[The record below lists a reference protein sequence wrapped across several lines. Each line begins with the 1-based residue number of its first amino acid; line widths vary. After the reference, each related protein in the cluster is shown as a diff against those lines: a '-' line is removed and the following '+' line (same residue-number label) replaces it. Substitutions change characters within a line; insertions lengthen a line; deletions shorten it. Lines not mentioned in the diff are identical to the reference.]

1 MSYFDAMFA
10 KAFPPDK
17 PFPAYS
23 FPKMIRNVTTQSLET
38 SILNPETPG
47 QRSPF
52 DARAV
57 KTQAVGMGPGGG
69 ADGAVGSLAGMEV
82 NTQGLAT
89 SAGIAENAG
98 VTPVVVQHRVFPMVS
113 VMALFPQRQVME
125 NTVRISDHSPMTGQ
139 AAKGAKTGRREH
151 DPYGDFN
158 FIIEIGDLKLG
169 AFQKIDGLDVEIDQI
184 EYKDSMD
191 PYPRKRP
198 GIHRYGNI
206 KLTKGVVNSSLIW
219 DWCNR
224 VMQGD
229 IDRQNGTIH
238 VIPDNGDKSKPEMS
252 YHFYAAWPCKWSGLK
267 VDGKGTTTL
276 VEELELCVDSFVR
289 A

>member
-23 FPKMIRNVTTQSLET
+23 FPKMIRNVSTQSLET
-38 SILNPETPG
+38 SVLNPETPG
-47 QRSPF
+47 KRSPF
-52 DARAV
+52 DPLQV
-57 KTQAVGMGPGGG
+57 TTQALG
-69 ADGAVGSLAGMEV
+69 
-82 NTQGLAT
+82 TT
-89 SAGIAENAG
+89 SGIAENAG
-98 VTPVVVQHRVFPMVS
+98 MTPVVVQQRVFPMVS
-113 VMALFPQRQVME
+113 VMGLFPQRQVME
-125 NTVRISDHSPMTGQ
+125 NTVRISDHSPMNGT

-158 FIIEIGDLKLG
+158 FVVEIGGIKLG
-169 AFQKIDGLDVEIDQI
+169 AFQKVDGLDVEIDQI

-191 PYPRKRP
+191 PHPRKRP

-206 KLTKGVVNSSLIW
+206 KLTKGMVDSTLIW
-219 DWCNR
+219 DWCKR
-224 VMQGD
+224 IMDGD

-238 VIPDNGDKSKPEMS
+238 VMPETGDKTQADVS
-252 YHFYAAWPCKWSGLK
+252 YHFYAAWPCKWSGLR
-267 VDGKGTTTL
+267 VDGKGTGTL
-276 VEELELCVDSFVR
+276 VEELELCIDSFVR